1 MLFDRLAGAKI
12 PGFALRGPQWLATI
26 ALGLLYVL
34 SGPLTD
40 LFPHARFGVQPWSAH
55 PAIALVMVVYAGA
68 GAAPIL
74 FSAVLASW
82 WLVPVADTATGEFSA
97 ALVLTAV
104 YLGAGLALDRTTNWR
119 NPEHGLRDL
128 VGFLAV
134 ATILALLVSL
144 VDGTPS
150 VLSGAVGGRTEPVL
164 FLRLFVANLLG
175 LVVLAPLLMYIAA
188 DGLRAALARLAAR
201 AALRDSVLFL
211 VVQGGILELVFGLRL
226 WDEFRMSYLL
236 FLPVGVVAM
245 RLGLLGAAL
254 ALPLTQVGMLA
265 ALSWTGTSTGT
276 AFEFQLA
283 MLTLSVTAL
292 AMGVLADDQRR
303 AAARIAEH
311 ELALRE
317 HDRALAQ
324 AQRTA
329 STAELAAALAHDL
342 SQPLS
347 AIGTYARASQVLA
360 QRGDADRS
368 QLIDTLGRI
377 AQESA
382 RAGQYVRR
390 MRDFFRTGVSH
401 QDRIAAADLIGNT
414 YEHLSDRARRAR
426 IRWRSRI
433 EPGLPPLRV
442 DAVQMGAV
450 LANLLNNAYD
460 ALADWQGPREIR
472 CDAYRIQ
479 EGTRTMLRIR
489 VQDTGPGIASEV
501 RERLFTPLATT
512 KPGGM
517 GLGLALSRSITERQE
532 GRLWFDPEAERTTF
546 CLDLPVQDPESPG
559 THGDT

>member
-1 MLFDRLAGAKI
+1 MFFDRLVGGKI
-12 PGFALRGPQWLATI
+12 PGVSLGRSQWLATV
-26 ALGLLYVL
+26 ALGLLYAL

-55 PAIALVMVVYAGA
+55 PAIALVMVVYAGV
-68 GAAPIL
+68 AAVPIL

-82 WLVPVADTATGEFSA
+82 WLVPVAGTATGEFSS

-104 YLGAGLALDRTTNWR
+104 YLGAGLALDRMTAWR

-128 VGFLAV
+128 MGFLAV

-150 VLSGAVGGRTEPVL
+150 VLSGAVGERTEPVL

-175 LVVLAPLLMYIAA
+175 LVVLAPLLMFIAA
-188 DGLRAALARLAAR
+188 DGARVAFARFGVRALLREG
-201 AALRDSVLFL
+201 VLFL
-211 VVQGGILELVFGLRL
+211 AIQGSILELVFGLRL

-236 FLPVGVVAM
+236 FLPVGVIAM
-245 RLGLLGAAL
+245 RLGLFGAAL

-292 AMGVLADDQRR
+292 AMGVLADEQRR

-360 QRGDADRS
+360 QRGDAGRS

-401 QDRIAAADLIGNT
+401 QDRIAAADLIANT
-414 YEHLSDRARRAR
+414 YEHLRDRTRRAR

-460 ALADWQGPREIR
+460 ALAEWQGPREIR

-479 EGTRTMLRIR
+479 EGAGAMLRIR
-489 VQDTGPGIASEV
+489 VQDTGPGIAPEI

-546 CLDLPVQDPESPG
+546 CLDLPFQDPESPE
-559 THGDT
+559 TYGDT

>member
-1 MLFDRLAGAKI
+1 MFFDRLVGGKI
-12 PGFALRGPQWLATI
+12 PGISLRGSQWLATI

-55 PAIALVMVVYAGA
+55 PAIALVMVVYAGV
-68 GAAPIL
+68 GAVPIL

-119 NPEHGLRDL
+119 NPEHGLHDL

-150 VLSGAVGGRTEPVL
+150 VLSGAVGERTEPVL
-164 FLRLFVANLLG
+164 FVRLFVGNLLG
-175 LVVLAPLLMYIAA
+175 LVVLSPLLMYVAA
-188 DGLRAALARLAAR
+188 DGSRAAFARWAGGS
-201 AALRDSVLFL
+201 ALRDGVLFL
-211 VVQGGILELVFGLRL
+211 IVQGGILELVFGLRL

-236 FLPVGVVAM
+236 FLPVGVIAM
-245 RLGLLGAAL
+245 RLGLFGAAL

-292 AMGVLADDQRR
+292 AMGVLADEQRR

-433 EPGLPPLRV
+433 DPGLPPLRV

-460 ALADWQGPREIR
+460 ALADWPGPREIR

-479 EGTRTMLRIR
+479 EGAKTMLRIR
-489 VQDTGPGIASEV
+489 VQDTGPGIAPEV

-517 GLGLALSRSITERQE
+517 GLGLALSRSITERQD

-546 CLDLPVQDPESPG
+546 CLDLPVQDPESPE
-559 THGDT
+559 THGGT

>member
-1 MLFDRLAGAKI
+1 MFYRRLVDGTLPGI
-12 PGFALRGPQWLATI
+12 PLRGPQWLATI
-26 ALGLLYVL
+26 ALGLMYVL

-68 GAAPIL
+68 AAAPLL
-74 FSAVLASW
+74 FAAVLLSW
-82 WLVPVADTATGEFSA
+82 WLVPVAGTTTGEFSA

-104 YLGAGLALDRTTNWR
+104 YLGAGLALDRVTRWR
-119 NPEHGLRDL
+119 DPEHGLRDL
-128 VGFLAV
+128 MGFLAV
-134 ATILALLVSL
+134 AIILALLVSL

-175 LVVLAPLLMYIAA
+175 LVVLASLLMYIAA
-188 DGLRAALARLAAR
+188 DGLHRATTRFGMRPL
-201 AALRDSVLFL
+201 LRDVVLFL
-211 VVQGGILELVFGLRL
+211 AAQGAILELVFGLRL

-236 FLPVGVVAM
+236 FLPVGVIAM
-245 RLGLLGAAL
+245 RLGLFGAAL
-254 ALPLTQVGMLA
+254 SLPLTQVGMLA

-283 MLTLSVTAL
+283 ILTLSVSAL
-292 AMGVLADDQRR
+292 AMGVLSDDQHR
-303 AAARIAEH
+303 AAIRIAEH
-311 ELALRE
+311 EMALRE
-317 HDRALAQ
+317 QDRALAQ

-347 AIGTYARASQVLA
+347 AIGTYARASQLLA

-377 AQESA
+377 VQEST
-382 RAGQYVRR
+382 RAGNYVRR
-390 MRDFFRTGVSH
+390 MRDFFRTGISH
-401 QDRIAAADLIGNT
+401 QDRIAADELIANM
-414 YEHLSDRARRAR
+414 YEHLHDRARRAR

-479 EGTRTMLRIR
+479 EGSKTMLRIR
-489 VQDTGPGIASEV
+489 VQDTGPGIAPEV
-501 RERLFTPLATT
+501 RQRLFTPLATT
-512 KPGGM
+512 KAGGM

-546 CLDLPVQDPESPG
+546 CLDLPVEDPESIAAQP
-559 THGDT
+559 TT

>member
-1 MLFDRLAGAKI
+1 MLFDRLAGGKI
-12 PGFALRGPQWLATI
+12 PGISLHGSQWLATI
-26 ALGLLYVL
+26 ALGLLYVF
-34 SGPLTD
+34 SGPVTD

-55 PAIALVMVVYAGA
+55 PAIALVMVVYAGT
-68 GAAPIL
+68 GAVPIL

-97 ALVLTAV
+97 AVVLTAV

-188 DGLRAALARLAAR
+188 DGLRGTFARLAAR
-201 AALRDSVLFL
+201 AALRDSILFL

-292 AMGVLADDQRR
+292 AMGVLADEQRR

-479 EGTRTMLRIR
+479 EGARTMLRIR
-489 VQDTGPGIASEV
+489 VQDTGPGIAPEV

-546 CLDLPVQDPESPG
+546 CLDLPVQDAESVG
-559 THGDT
+559 MHGST